1 MTLIRFIIAAAKRS
15 FVWAALAGVA
25 SGLTVVGL
33 LSLTNEALNN
43 PSLITPFY
51 ATVFFATTIVMVVLR
66 VQSIILLEKLSQ
78 TSIAALRMQLSR
90 QVLAA
95 PLASLEQKG
104 SHKLIASL
112 STDIA
117 MIAMGI
123 MRLPFLLTY
132 IAILAGCLAY
142 MLWLSWWMFLILLSA
157 MAIGVFIYRLP
168 QTRALSLYKLARADN
183 DELYKHFEAICKG
196 TKELKMNAER
206 RRRFIS
212 ESLQTVLYRYSQHM
226 LGGTTYYAYAGGF
239 GLMMFFLAIGIV
251 LFIIPAFVAI
261 EPATLIGYVIILL
274 FIQGPMEGVINSI
287 PELAKTSVSLKKIE
301 ALGFDLNEAIEE
313 ENVFDS
319 GNTQPLAYQQCLE
332 LKNIVHSYYREPED
346 SHFEL
351 GPIDLS
357 FTPGEL
363 VFIIG
368 GNGSGKT
375 TLAKIILGLYRPQS
389 GSIFV
394 DGEEILLDQYDAY
407 RQLFSVV
414 FADFFLF
421 EELIGEST
429 GDLDQQAQYY
439 LEHLQLAHKVKIT
452 DGKLSTLN
460 LSQGQRKRLT
470 LVAAYLEDRPI
481 YVFDEW
487 AADQDPEFKHIFYTE
502 ILPDLKERGKTVLVI
517 SHDEKYFHLAD
528 RCIKI
533 DAGKIIDS
541 SLIDSSLID
550 SQD

>member
-1 MTLIRFIIAAAKRS
+1 MDLIRFIITAAKRS
-15 FVWAALAGVA
+15 FIWAALAGIA

-43 PSLITPFY
+43 PNLITPFY
-51 ATVFFATTIVMVVLR
+51 ATVFFATTVAMVVLR
-66 VQSIILLEKLSQ
+66 VRSIILLEKLSQ

-112 STDIA
+112 STDIS

-142 MLWLSWWMFLILLSA
+142 MFWLAWWMFLILLST

-168 QTRALSLYKLARADN
+168 QTKALSLYKLARSDN
-183 DELYKHFEAICKG
+183 DQLYKHFEAICKG
-196 TKELKMNAER
+196 TKELKMNSDR
-206 RRRFIS
+206 RRMFVG
-212 ESLQTVLYRYSQHM
+212 ESLQSVLDRYGKHM
-226 LGGTTYYAYAGGF
+226 LGGTTHYAYAGGF
-239 GLMMFFLAIGIV
+239 GLMMFFLAIGML
-251 LFIIPAFVAI
+251 LFIIPAFVTI
-261 EPATLIGYVIILL
+261 EPATLVGYVIILL
-274 FIQGPMEGVINSI
+274 FIQGPMEGVINTI

-301 ALGFDLNEAIEE
+301 ALGFDLNDAIEE
-313 ENVFDS
+313 ESVFDTNNS
-319 GNTQPLAYQQCLE
+319 QPLRYQQRLD

-351 GPIDLS
+351 GPINLS
-357 FTPGEL
+357 FKPGEL
-363 VFIIG
+363 VFIVG

-375 TLAKIILGLYRPQS
+375 TLAKIVLGLYRPQS

-394 DGEEILLDQYDAY
+394 DEEEILLDQYDAY

-414 FADFFLF
+414 FVDFFLF
-421 EELIGEST
+421 DELVGEST
-429 GDLDQQAQYY
+429 GKLDQKAKQY
-439 LEHLQLAHKVKIT
+439 LAHLQLAHKVKIT

-502 ILPDLKERGKTVLVI
+502 ILPDLKKRGKTVIVVT
-517 SHDEKYFHLAD
+517 HDEKYFHLAD
-528 RCIKI
+528 RCLKI
-533 DAGKIIDS
+533 DAGQIVGS
-541 SLIDSSLID
+541 
-550 SQD
+550 